1 MQPTLFLMAVTEVP
15 VQWAYEGWDDLLAG
29 LGDKDNR
36 VRAIT
41 AQVFSNLAKSD
52 PEKRMLDDF
61 AELLAVTKDERFVTA
76 RHCLQSLW
84 KVGMAGKEQ
93 QSMVVEGLASRFNE
107 CIREKQGTLIRYDI
121 IQGLKNL
128 YDEVQDETVR
138 DRALALIATE
148 EDGKYRKKYA
158 KVWK

>member
-1 MQPTLFLMAVTEVP
+1 MNETTQLHLKNIFSKDKELQNAAYTFLMAATEVP

-41 AQVFSNLAKSD
+41 AQVFSNLAKS
-52 PEKRMLDDF
+52 
-61 AELLAVTKDERFVTA
+61 VTKDERFVTA

-121 IQGLKNL
+121 IQGLSRICMMKSRMKL
-128 YDEVQDETVR
+128 CGIEH
-138 DRALALIATE
+138 
-148 EDGKYRKKYA
+148 
-158 KVWK
+158 WP